1 MFTTIDRPS
10 AIAAILAAALAT
22 VAAAQ
27 ESAPA
32 TSAEPAAAPEPEG
45 LLPVPDYTGGLATR
59 SRLFGDWGGSRTSL
73 ANKGVLFDLD
83 FTQVGQ
89 GVVSGGR
96 RIDWDYQGSLDA
108 ALTLDLHRMK
118 LLPGALVRAR
128 AESRV
133 GESINDDVGSL
144 LPVNTDGFFPL
155 TDPSNQSMASV
166 TELNYTQFLS
176 PKFGLTLGKY
186 QTLDGDPN
194 EFASG
199 RGRSQFMNFNFIA
212 SGVSALTIP
221 YSTLGGGAIY
231 MPTERIVV
239 SSLLV
244 STTDSSTSS
253 GFEDL
258 DEGFSWIT
266 EADFQYKLGSLP
278 GGTNVGFVYA
288 FDGEF
293 TELGG
298 KLQFRPSGVTLPSEG
313 ESWSA
318 FVSTWQ
324 YLHLM
329 DEAPAKIDLANGRQ
343 DLRGIGIFSRLG
355 FADQDT
361 NPVEWSLSGGVGA
374 KGLIPARENDTC
386 GVGYV
391 FSDFQ
396 NSGRLEPLGLE
407 GSTQAAEVYYNVAI
421 TPAVGLTFD
430 VQWVDSIVEDIDE
443 AWLVGARLD
452 VRF

>member
-1 MFTTIDRPS
+1 LLTNVECRG
-10 AIAAILAAALAT
+10 AIAALLMASLAPIS
-22 VAAAQ
+22 AAQ

-32 TSAEPAAAPEPEG
+32 EAPPAPEPAG

-59 SRLFGDWGGSRTSL
+59 SRLSGDWGGSRTSL
-73 ANKGVLFDLD
+73 ANKGVMFDID
-83 FTQVGQ
+83 FTQIGQ

-96 RIDWDYQGSLDA
+96 RIDWDYHGSLDA
-108 ALTLDLHRMK
+108 GITLDLHRMK

-128 AESRV
+128 AESRF
-133 GESINDDVGSL
+133 GETVNDDSGSL

-155 TDPSNQSMASV
+155 TSPSNQSIASV

-221 YSTLGGGAIY
+221 YSTLGGGAVY
-231 MPTERIVV
+231 MPTDRIVV
-239 SSLLV
+239 SSILV
-244 STTDSSTSS
+244 STTDSSTTS

-266 EADFQYKLGSLP
+266 EADFQYKIGSLP

-288 FDGEF
+288 FDGDF
-293 TELGG
+293 TQLGG
-298 KLQFRPSGVTLPSEG
+298 KLQLGPGGVTLSSEG

-318 FVSTWQ
+318 FVSNWQ
-324 YLHLM
+324 YVHLM
-329 DEAPAKIDLANGRQ
+329 DDAPAKIDLSNGRQ
-343 DLRGIGIFSRLG
+343 DLRGIGLFSRLG

-374 KGLIPARENDTC
+374 RGLIAARENDTC
-386 GVGYV
+386 GIAYV

-407 GSTQAAEVYYNVAI
+407 GSTQAAELYYNVAI
-421 TPAVGLTFD
+421 TPAVGLTCD
-430 VQWVDSIVEDIDE
+430 VQWVDSIVEDVDE
-443 AWLVGARLD
+443 AWLLGARLD